1 MFNPSVLDRIELRP
15 TSIEKEIFPAIA
27 ADQQL
32 HSFDLAG
39 FWMDVGQPKDY
50 ISGTCLYLSHLT
62 SQKSPLLAD
71 PAQNKWVYGGNVLVD
86 PVSTAGTM
94 SEPLADLIRPP
105 RSTLPLLSVLTLLLA
120 LALRSARAS
129 VSSAVSSW
137 RTPTSATTPG
147 SRAPSLDGTAPSA
160 AG

>member
-32 HSFDLAG
+32 HSYDLAG

-62 SQKSPLLAD
+62 SQKSPILAD

-86 PVSTAGTM
+86 PVSFICRRTETDD
-94 SEPLADLIRPP
+94 SDRRDRPH
-105 RSTLPLLSVLTLLLA
+105 RCYWT
-120 LALRSARAS
+120 
-129 VSSAVSSW
+129 
-137 RTPTSATTPG
+137 
-147 SRAPSLDGTAPSA
+147 
-160 AG
+160 